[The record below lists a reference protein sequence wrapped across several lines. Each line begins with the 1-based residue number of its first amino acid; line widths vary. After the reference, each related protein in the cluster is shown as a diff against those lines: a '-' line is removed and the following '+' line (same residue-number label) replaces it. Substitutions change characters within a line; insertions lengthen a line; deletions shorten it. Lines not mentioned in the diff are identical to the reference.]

1 MKKWELLLHADA
13 FTEILRYFDKLSEVS
28 SSAGGGNDVGVASSY
43 LRFSPHDDFVTGF
56 HPH

>member
-43 LRFSPHDDFVTGF
+43 LRF
-56 HPH
+56 